1 MPSKKPFI
9 FSYNTGND
17 NTAVH
22 MDAPCPVKDVP
33 IYFAIIDGNL
43 YVSMG
48 IARRLYGNAIA
59 GNYLRNKVKENEK
72 FALPTRRNIERRI
85 FDPRKRMCLSDTS
98 SPLSPPAR
106 KS

>member
-22 MDAPCPVKDVP
+22 QDAPCPVKDVP

-72 FALPTRRNIERRI
+72 FTHP
-85 FDPRKRMCLSDTS
+85 P
-98 SPLSPPAR
+98 PPPATR
-106 KS
+106 TVHPVAASIGFS

>member
-22 MDAPCPVKDVP
+22 QDAPCPVKDVP
-33 IYFAIIDGNL
+33 VYFAIIDGNL
-43 YVSMG
+43 YVGKS

-59 GNYLRNKVKENEK
+59 GNYLRGKVKKDEEFTITTPQEHRAKN
-72 FALPTRRNIERRI
+72 LRP
-85 FDPRKRMCLSDTS
+85 
-98 SPLSPPAR
+98 
-106 KS
+106 

>member
-59 GNYLRNKVKENEK
+59 GNYLRGKVKEEVHPPHPAGTSSEESSTPGNVC
-72 FALPTRRNIERRI
+72 AYPTRHRRYRH
-85 FDPRKRMCLSDTS
+85 P
-98 SPLSPPAR
+98 
-106 KS
+106 